1 MNEESI
7 KHLLQQKNFKK
18 FNTLRH
24 KYQTSHK
31 EKNLKENETGRQI
44 RTYANALVE
53 GPGRRSPSQ
62 ENKQKTGKDVTNI
75 TSGNTSTNN
84 LSNED
89 PTPIEKKIQ
98 FLNPNKGKQT
108 CTKSPTRSHLKT
120 NCTQN
125 ELAKQQAKEIK
136 SSRKK

>member
-1 MNEESI
+1 M
-7 KHLLQQKNFKK
+7 
-18 FNTLRH
+18 RH

-62 ENKQKTGKDVTNI
+62 ENKQKTGRDVTNI

>member
-1 MNEESI
+1 M
-7 KHLLQQKNFKK
+7 
-18 FNTLRH
+18 
-24 KYQTSHK
+24 
-31 EKNLKENETGRQI
+31 KENETGRQI